1 MSLSA
6 SDRVLSAVSTA
17 IQERRE
23 AIDKDHSL
31 HRITLVV
38 RRLTGRGKAGEF
50 VVTVSEEREVG
61 V

>member
-1 MSLSA
+1 M
-6 SDRVLSAVSTA
+6 LSAVSTA